1 MGRLAAELLHDG
13 IGRPEHLGLP
23 ERIQRGVD
31 VLAHER
37 RCGEHDLA
45 EHLVPVVPQ
54 PHEPVPLVQAVQR
67 EVELLARRH
76 VVDHDR
82 RDADPRRVA
91 QDLDDVGHEDARPG
105 RGEGAQQE
113 DEALRQVALHLRDE
127 RQTLAVEEP
136 VHRHVRTRTG
146 AGEEPFDAGR
156 VFN

>member
-91 QDLDDVGHEDARPG
+91 QDLDDVGHGTAREVEDARPG
-105 RGEGAQQE
+105 RGEGA
-113 DEALRQVALHLRDE
+113 H
-127 RQTLAVEEP
+127 
-136 VHRHVRTRTG
+136 HRTTPIKFGGVI
-146 AGEEPFDAGR
+146 
-156 VFN
+156 